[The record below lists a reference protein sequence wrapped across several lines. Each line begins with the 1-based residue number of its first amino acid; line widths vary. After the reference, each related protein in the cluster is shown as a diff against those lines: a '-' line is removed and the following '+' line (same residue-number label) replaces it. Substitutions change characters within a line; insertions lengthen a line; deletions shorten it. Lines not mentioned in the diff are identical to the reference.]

1 MTSIIEETTVKR
13 QHIGENFALYNVD
26 NIDGIKGIKDDS
38 IHYCIYSPPFISLF
52 TYSDHPRDIG
62 NCTTDDEFYEH
73 FGYLVKELYRVMMPG
88 RDMSVHCMDLPT
100 SKQRDGV
107 IGLKDFRGILI
118 KIMQD
123 AGFIYH
129 SQVCIWKDPVVA
141 MQRTKALGLLWKQ
154 LKKDSTMSRQG
165 LPDYVITFRKP
176 GDNPEPVSHTAEEY
190 PVDKWQ
196 RIASPIWMDITQGN
210 TLQRESAREETDERH
225 IAPLQ
230 LEVIERCI
238 ELWSNPGDIVLDPF
252 VGIGSSVYQAL
263 LMGRRGIGFEL
274 KDSYYD
280 QAVLNCKRA
289 ESNAKA
295 PQVGLDKWV
304 GTNTEQKTLEV

>member
-1 MTSIIEETTVKR
+1 
-13 QHIGENFALYNVD
+13 
-26 NIDGIKGIKDDS
+26 
-38 IHYCIYSPPFISLF
+38 
-52 TYSDHPRDIG
+52 
-62 NCTTDDEFYEH
+62 
-73 FGYLVKELYRVMMPG
+73 MMPG

-100 SKQRDGV
+100 SKERDGV
-107 IGLKDFRGILI
+107 IGLKDFRGLLI

-129 SQVCIWKDPVVA
+129 SQVVIWKDPVVA

-154 LKKDSTMSRQG
+154 LKKDSCRSRQG
-165 LPDYVITFRKP
+165 LPDYVVTFRKP
-176 GDNPEPVSHTAEEY
+176 GDNPEPVSHTPEEY
-190 PVDKWQ
+190 PVEKWQ
-196 RIASPIWMDITQGN
+196 RIASPVWMDINQSR
-210 TLQRESAREETDERH
+210 TLQKESAREDSDERH
-225 IAPLQ
+225 VCPLQ

-274 KDSYYD
+274 KDSYYQ

-289 ESNAKA
+289 ESNAKT

-304 GTNTEQKTLEV
+304 SINNEQKTLEV

>member
-1 MTSIIEETTVKR
+1 MTEETTVKK
-13 QHIGENFALYNVD
+13 QAIGENFALYNVD
-26 NIDGIKGIKDDS
+26 NIDGIKGIKDNS
-38 IHYCIYSPPFISLF
+38 IHYCIYSPPFSSLF
-52 TYSDHPRDIG
+52 TYSNNERDIG
-62 NCTTDDEFYEH
+62 NTTSDEEFYQH
-73 FGYLVKELYRVMMPG
+73 FGFLVKELFRVMMPG
-88 RDMSVHCMDLPT
+88 RDMSVHCMDLPS
-100 SKQRDGV
+100 SKERDGV
-107 IGLKDFRGILI
+107 IGLKDFRGLLI

-154 LKKDSTMSRQG
+154 LKKDSCRSRQG
-165 LPDYVITFRKP
+165 LPDYVVTFRKP
-176 GDNPEPVSHTAEEY
+176 GDNPEPVSHTPEEY

-196 RIASPIWMDITQGN
+196 RIASPVWMDINQSR
-210 TLQRESAREETDERH
+210 TLQKESAREDSDERH
-225 IAPLQ
+225 VCPLQ

-274 KDSYYD
+274 KDSYSQ

-295 PQVGLDKWV
+295 PQVGLDQWV
-304 GTNTEQKTLEV
+304 GTTKEQKTLEV

>member
-1 MTSIIEETTVKR
+1 MTEETTVKN
-13 QHIGENFALYNVD
+13 QYIGENFALYNVD
-26 NIDGIKGIKDDS
+26 NVEGIKSIPDNS

-52 TYSDHPRDIG
+52 TYSNNESDIG
-62 NCTTDDEFYEH
+62 NCTTDEEFYTH
-73 FGYLVKELYRVMMPG
+73 FGYLVKELFRVMMPG

-100 SKQRDGV
+100 SKQRDGI

-129 SQVCIWKDPVVA
+129 SQVVIWKDPVVA

-154 LKKDSTMSRQG
+154 LKKDSCMSRQG
-165 LPDYVITFRKP
+165 LPDYVLTFRKP
-176 GDNPEPVSHTAEEY
+176 GDNPEPVSHTAEDY

-196 RIASPIWMDITQGN
+196 KIASPVWMDIVQGD
-210 TLQRESAREETDERH
+210 TLQRESARSEADEKH
-225 IAPLQ
+225 VAPLQ
-230 LEVIERCI
+230 LGVIERCI
-238 ELWSNPGDIVLDPF
+238 ELWSNPGDTVLDPF

-274 KDSYYD
+274 KDSYYQ

-289 ESNAKA
+289 ESNAKT

-304 GTNTEQKTLEV
+304 STNNEQRTLEV

>member
-1 MTSIIEETTVKR
+1 MTEETTVKK
-13 QHIGENFALYNVD
+13 QAFGENFALYNVD
-26 NIDGIKGIKDDS
+26 NVDGIKGIKDDS

-62 NCTTDDEFYEH
+62 NCNTDDEFYEH

-123 AGFIYH
+123 VGFIYH

-154 LKKDSTMSRQG
+154 LKKDSCRSRQG
-165 LPDYVITFRKP
+165 LPDYVVTFRKP
-176 GDNPEPVSHTAEEY
+176 GENPEPVGHTVEEY

-196 RIASPIWMDITQGN
+196 KIASPVWMDINQSY
-210 TLQRESAREETDERH
+210 TLQKESARDDADERH
-225 IAPLQ
+225 VCSLQ

-274 KDSYYD
+274 KDSYYN

-289 ESNAKA
+289 EGNAKA
-295 PQVGLDKWV
+295 PQVLLDKWV
-304 GTNTEQKTLEV
+304 GTTAGQSKLEV

>member
-1 MTSIIEETTVKR
+1 MESTKVKN
-13 QHIGENFALYNVD
+13 QAFGDNFALYNVD
-26 NIDGIKGIKDDS
+26 NIDGIKDIPSDS
-38 IHYCIYSPPFISLF
+38 IHYCIYSPPFSSLF
-52 TYSDHPRDIG
+52 TYSNNERDIG
-62 NCTTDDEFYEH
+62 NTTSDEEFYKH

-100 SKQRDGV
+100 SKERDGV
-107 IGLKDFRGILI
+107 IGLKDFRGLLI

-129 SQVCIWKDPVVA
+129 SQVVIWKDPVVA

-154 LKKDSTMSRQG
+154 LKKDSCRSRQG
-165 LPDYVITFRKP
+165 LPDYVVTFRKP
-176 GDNPEPVSHTAEEY
+176 GDNPEPVSHTPEEY

-196 RIASPIWMDITQGN
+196 RIASPVWMDINQSR
-210 TLQRESAREETDERH
+210 TLQKESAREDSDERH
-225 IAPLQ
+225 VCPLQ

-252 VGIGSSVYQAL
+252 AGIGSSVYQAL

-274 KDSYYD
+274 KDSYYQ

-289 ESNAKA
+289 ESNAKT
-295 PQVGLDKWV
+295 PQSGLDRWV
-304 GTNTEQKTLEV
+304 STNNEQKTLEV

>member
-1 MTSIIEETTVKR
+1 MTEETTVKR
-13 QHIGENFALYNVD
+13 QHFGENFALYNVD
-26 NIDGIKGIKDDS
+26 NIDGIKDIPSDS
-38 IHYCIYSPPFISLF
+38 IHYCIYSPPFQSLF
-52 TYSDHPRDIG
+52 TYSNNERDIG
-62 NCTTDDEFYEH
+62 NCTTDEEFYQH
-73 FGYLVKELYRVMMPG
+73 FQFLVGELFRVVMPG
-88 RDMSVHCMDLPT
+88 RMMSVHCMNLPT
-100 SKQRDGV
+100 SLQRDGY
-107 IGLKDFRGILI
+107 IGLRDFRGVLI

-123 AGFIYH
+123 AGFHYY
-129 SQVCIWKDPVVA
+129 SEVCIWKDPVVA

-154 LKKDSTMSRQG
+154 QKKDSCKSRQG
-165 LPDYVITFRKP
+165 IPDYVCTFRKP
-176 GDNPEPVSHTAEEY
+176 GDNPEPVSHTPEDY

-196 RIASPIWMDITQGN
+196 RIASPVWMDINQSH
-210 TLQRESAREETDERH
+210 TLQKESAREDSDERH
-225 IAPLQ
+225 VCPLQ

-274 KDSYYD
+274 KDSYYQ

-304 GTNTEQKTLEV
+304 GTSSGQSKLEV

>member
-1 MTSIIEETTVKR
+1 MTEETTVKN
-13 QHIGENFALYNVD
+13 QYIGENFALYNVD
-26 NIDGIKGIKDDS
+26 NIDGIKDIPDDS

-52 TYSDHPRDIG
+52 TYSNNERDIG
-62 NCTTDDEFYEH
+62 NCTTDEEFYTH

-100 SKQRDGV
+100 SKQRDGI

-129 SQVCIWKDPVVA
+129 SQVVIWKDPVVA

-154 LKKDSTMSRQG
+154 LKNDSTMSRQG
-165 LPDYVITFRKP
+165 LPDYVVTFRKP
-176 GDNPEPVSHTAEEY
+176 GENPDPVSHTAEEY
-190 PVDKWQ
+190 PVEKWQ
-196 RIASPIWMDITQGN
+196 KIASPVWMDIVQGD
-210 TLQRESAREETDERH
+210 TLQRESARSEADEKH
-225 IAPLQ
+225 VAPLQ
-230 LEVIERCI
+230 LGVIERCI
-238 ELWSNPGDIVLDPF
+238 ELWSNPGDTVLDPF

-274 KDSYYD
+274 KDSYYQ

-289 ESNAKA
+289 ESNAKT

-304 GTNTEQKTLEV
+304 STNNEQRTLEV

>member
-1 MTSIIEETTVKR
+1 MTEETTVKK
-13 QHIGENFALYNVD
+13 QAFGDNFALYNVD
-26 NIDGIKGIKDDS
+26 NVDGIKLIPDDS

-52 TYSDHPRDIG
+52 TYSNHPRDIG
-62 NCTTDDEFYEH
+62 NCTTDEEFYQH

-100 SKQRDGV
+100 SKQRDGI

-154 LKKDSTMSRQG
+154 LKKDSCMSRQG
-165 LPDYVITFRKP
+165 LPDYVLTFRKP
-176 GDNPEPVSHTAEEY
+176 GENPEPVSHTPEEY

-196 RIASPIWMDITQGN
+196 RIASPVWMDITQGN
-210 TLQRESAREETDERH
+210 TLQRESAREESDERH
-225 IAPLQ
+225 VAPLQ

-274 KDSYYD
+274 KDSYYQ

-289 ESNAKA
+289 ESNAKT

-304 GTNTEQKTLEV
+304 STNNEQRTLEV

>member
-1 MTSIIEETTVKR
+1 MTEETTVKK
-13 QHIGENFALYNVD
+13 QAFGENFALYNVD

-38 IHYCIYSPPFISLF
+38 IHYCIYSPPFSSLY
-52 TYSDHPRDIG
+52 TYSNSERDIG
-62 NCTTDDEFYEH
+62 NCTTDDEFYTH
-73 FGYLVKELYRVMMPG
+73 FKFLVAELYRVIMPG

-100 SKQRDGV
+100 SKERDGV
-107 IGLKDFRGILI
+107 TGLKDFRGLLI

-129 SQVCIWKDPVVA
+129 SQVCIWKDPVIA

-154 LKKDSTMSRQG
+154 LKKDSARSRQG
-165 LPDYVITFRKP
+165 LPDYVVTFRKP
-176 GDNPEPVSHTAEEY
+176 GDNPEPVSHTPEEY

-196 RIASPIWMDITQGN
+196 RIASPVWMDIN
-210 TLQRESAREETDERH
+210 PSDTLQRESAREETDERH

-230 LEVIERCI
+230 LEVIRRCI

-274 KDSYYD
+274 KDSYYQ

-304 GTNTEQKTLEV
+304 SQAQEQKTLEV

>member
-1 MTSIIEETTVKR
+1 MESTTVKN
-13 QHIGENFALYNVD
+13 QYIGENFALYNVD
-26 NIDGIKGIKDDS
+26 NVDGIKSIPDNS

-52 TYSDHPRDIG
+52 TYSNNERDIG
-62 NCTTDDEFYEH
+62 NCTTDEEFYQH

-100 SKQRDGV
+100 SKQKDGI

-129 SQVCIWKDPVVA
+129 SQVVIWKDPVVA

-165 LPDYVITFRKP
+165 LPDYVVTFRKP
-176 GDNPEPVSHTAEEY
+176 GENPEPVSHTAEEY

-196 RIASPIWMDITQGN
+196 KIASPVWMDINQSN
-210 TLQRESAREETDERH
+210 TLQRESAREESDERH
-225 IAPLQ
+225 VCPLQ

-274 KDSYYD
+274 KDSYYQ

-289 ESNAKA
+289 ESNAKT

-304 GTNTEQKTLEV
+304 STNNEQRTLEV

>member
-1 MTSIIEETTVKR
+1 MESTTVKN
-13 QHIGENFALYNVD
+13 QYIGENFALYNVD
-26 NIDGIKGIKDDS
+26 NVEGIKSIPDNS
-38 IHYCIYSPPFISLF
+38 IHYCIYSPPFVSLF
-52 TYSDHPRDIG
+52 TYSNNERDIG
-62 NCTTDDEFYEH
+62 NCTTDEEFYKH
-73 FGYLVKELYRVMMPG
+73 FGYLVKELFRVMMPG

-100 SKQRDGV
+100 SKQRDGI
-107 IGLKDFRGILI
+107 IGLKDFRGLLI

-129 SQVCIWKDPVVA
+129 SQVVIWKDPVVA

-165 LPDYVITFRKP
+165 LPDYVVTFRKP
-176 GDNPEPVSHTAEEY
+176 GENPEPVSHAAEEY

-196 RIASPIWMDITQGN
+196 QIASPVWMDINQSR
-210 TLQRESAREETDERH
+210 TLQKESAREESDERH
-225 IAPLQ
+225 VCPLQ

-274 KDSYYD
+274 KDSYYQ

-289 ESNAKA
+289 ESNAKT

-304 GTNTEQKTLEV
+304 STNNEQRTLEIE

>member
-1 MTSIIEETTVKR
+1 MMESTTVKN
-13 QHIGENFALYNVD
+13 QYIGENFALYNVD
-26 NIDGIKGIKDDS
+26 NVEGIKSIPDNS
-38 IHYCIYSPPFISLF
+38 IHYCIYSPPFVSLF
-52 TYSDHPRDIG
+52 TYSNNERDIG
-62 NCTTDDEFYEH
+62 NCTTDEEFYKH
-73 FGYLVKELYRVMMPG
+73 FGYLVKELFRVMMPG

-100 SKQRDGV
+100 SKQRDGI
-107 IGLKDFRGILI
+107 IGLKDFRGLLI

-129 SQVCIWKDPVVA
+129 SQVVIWKDPVVA

-165 LPDYVITFRKP
+165 LPDYVVTFRKP
-176 GDNPEPVSHTAEEY
+176 GENPEPVSHAAEEY

-196 RIASPIWMDITQGN
+196 QIASPVWMDINQSR
-210 TLQRESAREETDERH
+210 TLQKESAREESDERH
-225 IAPLQ
+225 VCPLQ

-274 KDSYYD
+274 KDSYYQ

-289 ESNAKA
+289 ESNAKT

-304 GTNTEQKTLEV
+304 STNNEQRTLEIE

>member
-1 MTSIIEETTVKR
+1 
-13 QHIGENFALYNVD
+13 
-26 NIDGIKGIKDDS
+26 
-38 IHYCIYSPPFISLF
+38 
-52 TYSDHPRDIG
+52 
-62 NCTTDDEFYEH
+62 
-73 FGYLVKELYRVMMPG
+73 MMPG

-100 SKQRDGV
+100 SKQRDGI

-118 KIMQD
+118 RIMQD
-123 AGFIYH
+123 VGFIYH

-154 LKKDSTMSRQG
+154 LKKDSAMSRQG
-165 LPDYVITFRKP
+165 LPDYVLTFRKP
-176 GDNPEPVSHTAEEY
+176 GENPEPVSHTAEDY
-190 PVDKWQ
+190 PVGKWQ
-196 RIASPIWMDITQGN
+196 QIASPVWMDIVQGD
-210 TLQRESAREETDERH
+210 TLQRESARSEADEKH
-225 IAPLQ
+225 VAPLQ

-274 KDSYYD
+274 KDSYYQ

-289 ESNAKA
+289 ESNAKT

-304 GTNTEQKTLEV
+304 STNNEQRTLEV

>member
-1 MTSIIEETTVKR
+1 MTEETTVKK
-13 QHIGENFALYNVD
+13 QAFGDNFALYNVD
-26 NIDGIKGIKDDS
+26 NVDGIKSIPDNS

-52 TYSDHPRDIG
+52 TYSNNERDIG
-62 NCTTDDEFYEH
+62 NCTTDEEFYTH
-73 FGYLVKELYRVMMPG
+73 FGYLVKELFRVMMPG

-100 SKQRDGV
+100 SKQRDGI

-129 SQVCIWKDPVVA
+129 SQVVIWKDPVVA

-165 LPDYVITFRKP
+165 LPDYVVTFRKP
-176 GDNPEPVSHTAEEY
+176 GENPEPVSHTAEDY
-190 PVDKWQ
+190 PVGKWQ
-196 RIASPIWMDITQGN
+196 RIASPVWMDINQSY
-210 TLQRESAREETDERH
+210 TLQKESARAEEDERH
-225 IAPLQ
+225 VAPLQ

-274 KDSYYD
+274 KDSYYQ

-289 ESNAKA
+289 ESNAKT

-304 GTNTEQKTLEV
+304 SANNEQKTLEV

>member
-1 MTSIIEETTVKR
+1 MTEETTVKK
-13 QHIGENFALYNVD
+13 QAFGDNFALYNVD

-62 NCTTDDEFYEH
+62 NCNTDDEFYEH

-100 SKQRDGV
+100 SKQRDGI

-154 LKKDSTMSRQG
+154 LKKDSCMSRQG
-165 LPDYVITFRKP
+165 LPDYVLTFRKP
-176 GDNPEPVSHTAEEY
+176 GDNPEPVSHTPEGY

-196 RIASPIWMDITQGN
+196 RIASPVWMDIVQGD
-210 TLQRESAREETDERH
+210 TLQRESARSEADEKH
-225 IAPLQ
+225 VAPLQ

-274 KDSYYD
+274 KDSYYQ
-280 QAVLNCKRA
+280 QAVLNCRRA
-289 ESNAKA
+289 ESDAKA

-304 GTNTEQKTLEV
+304 GTNAGQSKLEV

>member
-1 MTSIIEETTVKR
+1 MTEETTVKN
-13 QHIGENFALYNVD
+13 QYIGENFALYNVD
-26 NIDGIKGIKDDS
+26 NVDGIKGIPDDS

-52 TYSDHPRDIG
+52 TYSNNERDIG
-62 NCTTDDEFYEH
+62 NCTTDEEFYTH
-73 FGYLVKELYRVMMPG
+73 FGYLVKELFRVMMPG

-100 SKQRDGV
+100 SKQRDGI

-129 SQVCIWKDPVVA
+129 SQVVIWKDPVVA

-165 LPDYVITFRKP
+165 LPDYVVTFRKP
-176 GDNPEPVSHTAEEY
+176 GENPEPVSHTAEDY
-190 PVDKWQ
+190 PVGKWQ
-196 RIASPIWMDITQGN
+196 QIASPVWMDIVQGD
-210 TLQRESAREETDERH
+210 TLQRESARSEADEKH
-225 IAPLQ
+225 VAPLQ

-238 ELWSNPGDIVLDPF
+238 ELWSNPGDTVLDPF
-252 VGIGSSVYQAL
+252 AGIGSSIYQAL

-274 KDSYYD
+274 KDSYYQ

-289 ESNAKA
+289 ESNAKT

-304 GTNTEQKTLEV
+304 STNNEQRTLEV

>member
-1 MTSIIEETTVKR
+1 MTEETTVKK
-13 QHIGENFALYNVD
+13 QCVGDNFALYNVD
-26 NIDGIKGIKDDS
+26 NIDGIKGIPDDS
-38 IHYCIYSPPFISLF
+38 VHFCIYSPPFSSM
-52 TYSDHPRDIG
+52 YCYNNSPRDLG
-62 NCTTDDEFYEH
+62 NSNNDEEFYTH
-73 FGYLVKELYRVMMPG
+73 FIFLVKELYRVMMPG
-88 RDMSVHCMDLPT
+88 RDMSVHCMDLPK
-100 SKQRDGV
+100 SKERDGI
-107 IGLKDFRGILI
+107 IGLKDFSGMLI
-118 KIMQD
+118 RIMED
-123 AGFIYH
+123 AGFVYH
-129 SQVCIWKDPVVA
+129 SKVCVWKNPVTA
-141 MQRTKALGLLWKQ
+141 MQRTKAMGLLWKQ
-154 LKKDSTMSRQG
+154 LKKDSSYSRQG
-165 LPDYVITFRKP
+165 IPDYIITFRKP
-176 GDNPEPVSHTAEEY
+176 GLNPEPITHRPEDY

-196 RIASPIWMDITQGN
+196 QIASPVWMDINQSD

-274 KDSYYD
+274 KDSYYQ

-289 ESNAKA
+289 ESNAKT

-304 GTNTEQKTLEV
+304 STNNEQRTLEV

>member
-1 MTSIIEETTVKR
+1 MESTTVKN
-13 QHIGENFALYNVD
+13 QYIGENFALYNVD
-26 NIDGIKGIKDDS
+26 NVDGIKSIPDNS

-52 TYSDHPRDIG
+52 TYSNNERDIG
-62 NCTTDDEFYEH
+62 NCTTDEEFYQH

-100 SKQRDGV
+100 SKQKDGI

-129 SQVCIWKDPVVA
+129 SQVVIWKDPVVA

-165 LPDYVITFRKP
+165 LPDYVVTFRKP
-176 GDNPEPVSHTAEEY
+176 GENPEPVSHTAEEY

-196 RIASPIWMDITQGN
+196 KIASPVWMDINQSN
-210 TLQRESAREETDERH
+210 TLQRESAREESDERH
-225 IAPLQ
+225 VAPLQ

-274 KDSYYD
+274 KDSYYQ

-289 ESNAKA
+289 ESNAKT

-304 GTNTEQKTLEV
+304 STNNEQRTLEV

>member
-1 MTSIIEETTVKR
+1 MMESTTVKN
-13 QHIGENFALYNVD
+13 QYIGENFALYNVD
-26 NIDGIKGIKDDS
+26 NVDGIKSIPDNS

-52 TYSDHPRDIG
+52 TYSNNERDIG
-62 NCTTDDEFYEH
+62 NCTTDEEFYQH

-100 SKQRDGV
+100 SKQKDGI

-129 SQVCIWKDPVVA
+129 SQVVIWKDPVVA

-165 LPDYVITFRKP
+165 LPDYVVTFRKP
-176 GDNPEPVSHTAEEY
+176 GENPEPVSHTAEEY

-196 RIASPIWMDITQGN
+196 KIASPVWMDINQSN
-210 TLQRESAREETDERH
+210 TLQRESAREESDERH
-225 IAPLQ
+225 VAPLQ

-274 KDSYYD
+274 KDSYYQ

-289 ESNAKA
+289 ESNAKT

-304 GTNTEQKTLEV
+304 STNNEQRTLEV